1 MAKHLIALKAA
12 INSNSLMCR
21 PELVVVQ
28 GPPVLMLTLKVPHLE
43 REASEHIKI
52 EGEMRSVSAL
62 PRRMPSTS
70 TSLGRFWLFA
80 KEETELRG
88 HPC

>member
-1 MAKHLIALKAA
+1 
-12 INSNSLMCR
+12 
-21 PELVVVQ
+21 
-28 GPPVLMLTLKVPHLE
+28 
-43 REASEHIKI
+43 
-52 EGEMRSVSAL
+52 MRSVSAL